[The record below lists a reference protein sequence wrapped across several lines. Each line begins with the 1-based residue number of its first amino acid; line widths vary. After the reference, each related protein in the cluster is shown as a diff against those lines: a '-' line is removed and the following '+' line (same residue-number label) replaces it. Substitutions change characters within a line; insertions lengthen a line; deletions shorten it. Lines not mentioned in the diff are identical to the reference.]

1 MQDKPNVPAPAGG
14 LRFQPRPSED
24 PFLEEFHRNLG
35 RLVHATASFDFNIGL
50 QLNWMGPM
58 LDVEVTEDLDPTRT
72 HLRQR
77 LKRLKSLTLK
87 AFAAAGDDAVRELR
101 NWFER
106 ADRARAI
113 RNDYVHGRW
122 GVPSGFEMD
131 AEGRID
137 GEPLLGFLPLN
148 WDLTPGQP
156 DRTIRMKMQDFA
168 RQVDAAERLL
178 TEYIRLTDKYGAW
191 CGRGPSTGL

>member
-1 MQDKPNVPAPAGG
+1 MQDKHNAPAPGG
-14 LRFQPRPSED
+14 GPRFQPRPSQD
-24 PFLEEFHRNLG
+24 PFLDEFHRHLG
-35 RLVHATASFDFNIGL
+35 RLVHATASFDFNVGL
-50 QLNWMGPM
+50 QLNWLGLM
-58 LDVEVTEDLDPTRT
+58 LGIDVTEDLDPKRT

-77 LKRLKSLTLK
+77 LKRLRSLALK
-87 AFAAAGDDAVRELR
+87 AYAAAGDAAVSELR

-122 GVPSGFEMD
+122 GVPSGSEMD

-137 GEPLLGFLPLN
+137 GEPLLGFVPLN

-156 DRTIRMKMQDFA
+156 DRTIRLKMGDFA
-168 RQVDAAERLL
+168 QQVDAAKRLL
-178 TEYIRLTDKYGAW
+178 TEYTRMTNKYAAW
-191 CGRGPSTGL
+191 WSRAPSVGP

>member
-1 MQDKPNVPAPAGG
+1 MQDQHNALLPGG
-14 LRFQPRPSED
+14 GRRFRPRPSEN

-35 RLVHATASFDFNIGL
+35 RLVHAMASFDLNIGL
-50 QLNWMGPM
+50 QLNWMGPS
-58 LDVEVTEDLDPTRT
+58 LGVDVTAELDPKST

-77 LKRLKSLTLK
+77 LKRLKTLTLK
-87 AFAAAGDDAVRELR
+87 AFAAAGEDAVIELR
-101 NWFER
+101 NWFDR

-122 GVPSGFEMD
+122 GVPAGFDMD
-131 AEGRID
+131 AEGRIE
-137 GEPLLGFLPLN
+137 GEPLLGFVPLR
-148 WDLTPGQP
+148 WDLTLGQP

-178 TEYIRLTDKYGAW
+178 GEYIRLTDRYGAF
-191 CGRGPSTGL
+191 CRRAPAAGP

>member
-1 MQDKPNVPAPAGG
+1 MPDNHNDQAPGSG
-14 LRFQPRPSED
+14 LRFQPRPSRD

-35 RLVHATASFDFNIGL
+35 RLVHATASFDFNVGL

-58 LDVEVTEDLDPTRT
+58 LGVDVADDLNPKGT

-77 LKRLKSLTLK
+77 LKRLKALSVK
-87 AFAAAGDDAVRELR
+87 AYAAAGDSAVSELR
-101 NWFER
+101 NWFVR
-106 ADRARAI
+106 ADRARAV

-122 GVPSGFEMD
+122 GVPAGYEVD

-137 GEPLLGFLPLN
+137 GEPLLGFVPLN

-156 DRTIRMKMQDFA
+156 DRSVRMKMHDFA
-168 RQVDAAERLL
+168 RQVDEAERLL
-178 TEYIRLTDKYGAW
+178 SEFIRLTDKYGAW
-191 CGRGPSTGL
+191 CGRVPSDGS